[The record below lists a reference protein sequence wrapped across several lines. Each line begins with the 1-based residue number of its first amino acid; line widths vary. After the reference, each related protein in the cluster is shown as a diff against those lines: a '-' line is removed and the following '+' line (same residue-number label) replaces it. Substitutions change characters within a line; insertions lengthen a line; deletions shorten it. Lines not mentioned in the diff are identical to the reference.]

1 MKTVRCGG
9 RSAAVFLILHSAFC
23 ILPFSGLAQQP
34 APPLP
39 DEEDIPEPDD
49 SWDFTSR
56 PGLSASMRQMLDK
69 LVAVGRAHEGL
80 RYPIYSDGKVKV
92 SPARE
97 AEFQS
102 GRVSRLDETWVQ
114 FTKALFQS
122 FGDPAAPD
130 TATRTVAL
138 ENAIYDIRY
147 DMIFT
152 DSPVQIEDKAGSIHS
167 GAMLH
172 DRATGITIFSG
183 GVELFLQE
191 MPDLAPQAAPLPTPT
206 PAVDL
211 APAPAVAPP
220 PAPASKKPTPKPRK
234 P

>member
-1 MKTVRCGG
+1 MRPIRLLQPLLAGL
-9 RSAAVFLILHSAFC
+9 AACLA
-23 ILPFSGLAQQP
+23 LAQQP

-49 SWDFTSR
+49 SWDFTNRS
-56 PGLSASMRQMLDK
+56 GLNASMRQMLDK

-80 RYPIYSDGKVKV
+80 RYPIYSDGKTKGA
-92 SPARE
+92 PARE

-102 GRVSRLDETWVQ
+102 GRVSRLDETWLQ

-191 MPDLAPQAAPLPTPT
+191 VADLAPKAASLPEPT
-206 PAVDL
+206 PAVDP
-211 APAPAVAPP
+211 APAPAVTPKPAPV
-220 PAPASKKPTPKPRK
+220 PAPASKKPTQKPRK
-234 P
+234 S